1 MERLQMVGVNE
12 ECYLESRYYISRII
26 KPNTFTK
33 KLDLCQDDIIE
44 VTMPFRNCVGAS
56 GGNQYARYV
65 RIWNIRSHN
74 VLNEFSFNNF
84 VKMIGVN
91 FELCNY

>member
-1 MERLQMVGVNE
+1 MFV
-12 ECYLESRYYISRII
+12 ISIYNKNR
-26 KPNTFTK
+26 KN
-33 KLDLCQDDIIE
+33 KLLWFGYIIE

-56 GGNQYARYV
+56 GGNQYVRYV
-65 RIWNIRSHN
+65 HVWNIRSDK
-74 VLNEFSFNNF
+74 VLDEFSFNNF